1 VGHVLVWKRGVR
13 RSLCGAVWSVAISR
27 VTAVEARH
35 DESRCGQSGRS
46 RLGTAVES
54 RSGLAGWVPTRSVM
68 AVN

>member
-35 DESRCGQSGRS
+35 DESRCGQSGCGH
-46 RLGTAVES
+46 GTAVES